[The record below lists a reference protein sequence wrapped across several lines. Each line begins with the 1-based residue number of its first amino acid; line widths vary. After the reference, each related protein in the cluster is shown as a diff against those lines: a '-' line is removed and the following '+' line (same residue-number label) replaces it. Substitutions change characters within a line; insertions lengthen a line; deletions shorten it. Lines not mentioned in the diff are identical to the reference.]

1 LVSTPRLNPLNEDFL
16 YAMTFVMYLNLSK
29 QDLNER
35 KDELAKK
42 CQKQK
47 EEDAAALAE
56 EGN

>member
-1 LVSTPRLNPLNEDFL
+1 
-16 YAMTFVMYLNLSK
+16 MTFVMYLNLSK